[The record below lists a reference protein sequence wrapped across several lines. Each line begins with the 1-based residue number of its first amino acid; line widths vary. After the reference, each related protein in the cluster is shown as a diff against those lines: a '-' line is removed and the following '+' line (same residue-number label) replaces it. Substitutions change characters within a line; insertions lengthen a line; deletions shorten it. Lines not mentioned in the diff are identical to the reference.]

1 MRTVTVRTVTMKTVP
16 PRRIVTAMTV
26 VVLGLA
32 TAACSDDAND
42 LPAGDTVET
51 TVAPESSGTSG
62 SPESIDPAPDPGQ
75 PGDTTVDTGTPG
87 GDPGTGGGGSATST
101 GASVA
106 P

>member
-1 MRTVTVRTVTMKTVP
+1 MRTVTMRTATTKTVP
-16 PRRIVTAMTV
+16 RRIATAMMV

-51 TVAPESSGTSG
+51 TVAPESSGTGSSG
-62 SPESIDPAPDPGQ
+62 SIDPAPDSGQ

-101 GASVA
+101 AASVS